1 MPEIHLTQ
9 TGFTYN
15 ACGSF
20 TKNKERMEKI
30 KITGDSQYLYQ
41 SELDKTC
48 FLYHMVYG
56 DFKDFPRRTA
66 TDKVLRDQ
74 TFNISKNPK
83 CNGYQ
88 RGLTSMVYKYFQKK
102 ASDGEVK
109 N

>member
-1 MPEIHLTQ
+1 MLVDRSLKI
-9 TGFTYN
+9 
-15 ACGSF
+15 
-20 TKNKERMEKI
+20 KKEWKKI

-41 SELDKTC
+41 SELVKAC
-48 FLYHMVYG
+48 FLHHMVYG

-66 TDKVLRDQ
+66 ADKVLHDQ

-83 CNGYQ
+83 YNGYQ
-88 RGLTSMVYKYFQKK
+88 RGLTSMVYKYFEKK